1 MSDEFDGGEDNEDA
15 AFGKSVMKGIAVL
28 FVPVFVVM
36 CLTVWLI
43 TDRSLL
49 TSIVAGILPGVL
61 LGVFAGGFVGT
72 LRAMKH

>member
-1 MSDEFDGGEDNEDA
+1 MSDEYDDSDNEDA
-15 AFGKSVMKGIAVL
+15 AFGKSVLKGIAVV
-28 FVPVFVVM
+28 FVPVFVIM
-36 CLTVWLI
+36 CLAVWLI

-49 TSIVAGILPGVL
+49 TSIVAGLLPGVL